1 MLRMVT
7 IVSHLVVL
15 IGWLAMFDGVYCAS
29 LPANSSSYLNESC
42 TSCLVDKA
50 PASSLSS
57 SLDALRSTS
66 PADNSLGLG
75 SYILQGL
82 GKSSTNSQTEALST
96 AVSAH
101 LASPS
106 LSDAWNSTSSPFQY
120 AANTTRSSLKAN
132 DTSSARSCAIALQNY
147 IDASAA
153 WFSNH
158 TSSTTQK
165 FAPST
170 GTSISY
176 QYITTTLCDGV
187 PRAIS
192 PSPVTVTTTA
202 GGYWNPTFVAIPYP
216 EKPPC
221 SLDAED
227 CDLLL
232 DVYSSRIV
240 SYQSADE
247 SWLTYNS
254 VHNVTGVQVFPNT
267 LPVSPTCTPYTPCDS
282 CQVSADSVRL
292 LYWPSTAV
300 PNNGICPSPNG
311 TDTTTFTATQTG
323 YGPNTQVFDGMT
335 LTSPT
340 AYMSFGGVVVSWCSN
355 QSTIKTNTII
365 PVNPTDVSSLRSVI
379 TPARDPGAPD
389 NVPYVNYAGPYSFN
403 YGDFNTPMPYS
414 AYTNAWFCFQ
424 EPSEF
429 CNIMTPDNYGPIL
442 QYPSSFI
449 QIVDPS
455 LSTCGLAYAYRGVYD
470 PPHALQQQPSAALP
484 MNPHKFSASSPAQTS
499 SRIPA
504 DPATSPAN
512 SASAKSSPVPPTPS
526 PTPYIPPGASSPK
539 APPLMP
545 PSTGQHTAGSGTSK
559 DPSGGDPIPEQ
570 GSGSHA
576 PQPSQQPSAAASPS
590 DPDPDPDPDPH
601 VTGSGGSESVD
612 PGHAPDPANP
622 SKNAPNN
629 AGDPAQDAGGNIV
642 GILSAGGGQPQSPG
656 SGTAG
661 DPAQNAGGHIVGIL
675 NHGGGGQ
682 PQSPGSSAA
691 DDPGNAGLVNEPE
704 PDPSGNGGAAI
715 ISMLAHGGTSSED
728 TDPQADPS
736 SNNAGVEGPGVVAAM
751 VGSEP
756 IYQVPNDPSS
766 VRVAGATLHEG
777 DQTEIG
783 GTPVSMG
790 SGYIVVGSG
799 AEASKIPL
807 TGNEMSLEEPIL
819 TLGSKIYTAYQ
830 ESGQNGAVVIDS
842 QTLSIGGSP
851 VTVGGHVV
859 SLGGD
864 GIVID
869 GRSTAALDVPVTADP
884 AMVAKATAVLS
895 FGSQQ
900 ITAFEESNG
909 DMVIGTQTLSVGGP
923 AITMDGHLVSLGSQ
937 GVVIDGRSTVAIGPS
952 VAAGQDL
959 QAKATAVISLGSSK
973 ITAFKEG
980 NGDMIIGTRTLS
992 VGGSA
997 ITVDGHTLS
1006 DARGGI
1012 VVDNSRTVS
1021 WSEIPGALGTEE
1033 ARITAAD
1040 GKVLT
1045 VVEEPGHAST
1055 IVVDGS
1061 ITLSVGGQDATVDGE
1076 VISFA
1081 SGALVVNGSVTET
1094 LSSMPTT
1101 TFANSQPVDKATST
1115 ASNARNT
1122 GTTSATSTSTV
1133 LKVPDWAFGI
1143 LCFFYLF
1150 AS

>member
-1 MLRMVT
+1 MLRMGT
-7 IVSHLVVL
+7 IVSHLFVL
-15 IGWLAMFDGVYCAS
+15 MGWLAMFDGVFGAS
-29 LPANSSSYLNESC
+29 LPANSSRYLNQSC
-42 TSCLVDKA
+42 TSCLVDK
-50 PASSLSS
+50 PSASSLSS
-57 SLDALRSTS
+57 SPDALRSTS
-66 PADNSLGLG
+66 PADNSPSLG

-82 GKSSTNSQTEALST
+82 GKSPTNSQTQAQST
-96 AVSAH
+96 AVSGH

-106 LSDAWNSTSSPFQY
+106 SSDAGNSTSSAFQY

-240 SYQSADE
+240 SYESADE
-247 SWLTYNS
+247 AWLTYNS
-254 VHNVTGVQVFPNT
+254 VHSVTGVQVFPNT
-267 LPVSPTCTPYTPCDS
+267 LPVSPTCTPYTPCHS
-282 CQVSADSVRL
+282 CQVSANSMRL

-300 PNNGICPSPNG
+300 PNNNICPSQNG
-311 TDTTTFTATQTG
+311 TNMTTFTATQTG
-323 YGPNTQVFDGMT
+323 DGPNTQVFEGMT

-340 AYMSFGGVVVSWCSN
+340 AYMSFAGVVVSWCSN

-379 TPARDPGAPD
+379 TPVFNPSAPG
-389 NVPYVNYAGPYSFN
+389 PYINYKGPYSFD
-403 YGDFNTPMPYS
+403 YGDLNTPMPYS
-414 AYTNAWFCFQ
+414 AYTNWWSCFGDPDYFCAT
-424 EPSEF
+424 
-429 CNIMTPDNYGPIL
+429 MTPDLYGPIL

-449 QIVDPS
+449 QIIDPS
-455 LSTCGLAYAYRGVYD
+455 LSTCELGYAYRGVYD

-559 DPSGGDPIPEQ
+559 DPSGGDPVPEQ
-570 GSGSHA
+570 GSGSQA
-576 PQPSQQPSAAASPS
+576 PQPSQQPPAAASPS
-590 DPDPDPDPDPH
+590 DSDPDSDSDPH
-601 VTGSGGSESVD
+601 VTGNGGSESVD

-622 SKNAPNN
+622 PKSTPNN

-642 GILSAGGGQPQSPG
+642 GILSAGGSQPQSPG

-661 DPAQNAGGHIVGIL
+661 DPAQNAGGHVVGIL
-675 NHGGGGQ
+675 NHGGGSQ
-682 PQSPGSSAA
+682 PQPPGSGAA
-691 DDPGNAGLVNEPE
+691 DDPGNIGLANEPE

-715 ISMLAHGGTSSED
+715 ISVLAHGGTSSGVS
-728 TDPQADPS
+728 DPQAGPS
-736 SNNAGVEGPGVVAAM
+736 SSNTGVEDPGVIAAM
-751 VGSEP
+751 VGDEP

-766 VRVAGATLHEG
+766 VRVAGASLHEG

-790 SGYIVVGSG
+790 SGYIVVGTG

-807 TGNEMSLEEPIL
+807 TSDEGSLEGAIL
-819 TLGSKIYTAYQ
+819 TLGSKAYTVYQ
-830 ESGQNGAVVIDS
+830 EPGQNGAVVIGS
-842 QTLSIGGSP
+842 QTLSIGGPP

-864 GIVID
+864 GVVVD
-869 GRSTAALDVPVTADP
+869 GSSTAVLDVPVTVDP
-884 AMVAKATAVLS
+884 AMVAKATGVLS
-895 FGSQQ
+895 FGSPQ
-900 ITAFEESNG
+900 ITAFEESDGN
-909 DMVIGTQTLSVGGP
+909 MVVGTQTLSVGGP

-937 GVVIDGRSTVAIGPS
+937 GVVVDGRSTVAIDSS
-952 VAAGQDL
+952 VAAGQGL
-959 QAKATAVISLGSSK
+959 QAKATAVIFLGSSR
-973 ITAFKEG
+973 ITAFEEG
-980 NGDMIIGTRTLS
+980 NGDVVIGTQTLS

-997 ITVDGHTLS
+997 VTIDGHTLS
-1006 DARGGI
+1006 DAPGGI

-1021 WSEIPGALGTEE
+1021 WSEISGAMGSEE

-1040 GKVLT
+1040 GKILT
-1045 VVEEPGHAST
+1045 AVEEPGHAGT
-1055 IVVDGS
+1055 IIIDGS
-1061 ITLSVGGQDATVDGE
+1061 ITLSAGGPDATVDGE

-1094 LSSMPTT
+1094 LSSIPTT
-1101 TFANSQPVDKATST
+1101 TLANSQLVDKATST
-1115 ASNARNT
+1115 ASSARNT
-1122 GTTSATSTSTV
+1122 GTISAASTSTM
-1133 LKVPDWAFGI
+1133 LKVPDLAFGT
-1143 LCFFYLF
+1143 LWFFYLF